1 MRYSQLFT
9 KTSKTVS
16 SDADSVNARLLSQ
29 AGFVDQVMAGVYSWL
44 PLGLRTLRKVENII
58 REEMNRLGGQELL
71 LTALQPKENWV
82 KTERWDS
89 VDVLFKIPSQTGKE
103 YALGPTAEDV
113 VTPLVQ
119 SFVRSYKDLPIAVYQ
134 IQTKFRDEL
143 RAKSGVLRGREFLMK
158 DMYSFHT
165 SREDFEAFYEKAKA
179 AYLVAFERCGL
190 HAKVTESSGG
200 SFSKKISHEFQV
212 ETPAGEDNLVLCRTC
227 TFAQNTEIAT
237 MTEGDK
243 CPSCGAALVASK
255 GIEVGN
261 IFDLGDRFTKA
272 FGFSV
277 PGPNGEA
284 LEIFMGCYGIGL
296 TRLVGAIVEAS
307 HDERGIVWPKSVAP
321 FQVHLVSLSAKDPA
335 VTADVLAK
343 AEALERALEDAG
355 IETLHDDR
363 VDVRAGEKFADAD
376 LLGAPLRLVVSEKSL
391 AAGGVEW
398 KERTSSDA
406 KSVAIDDVVTQAL
419 SFRA

>member
-9 KTSKTVS
+9 KTSKTVP
-16 SDADSVNARLLSQ
+16 SDAESVNARLLTQ

-44 PLGLRTLRKVENII
+44 PLGLRTLRKVETIV

-71 LTALQPKENWV
+71 LTALQPKENWM

-103 YALGPTAEDV
+103 YALGPTAEDI

-119 SFVRSYKDLPIAVYQ
+119 SFVRSYKDLPLAVYQ

-165 SREDFEAFYEKAKA
+165 SREDFEAFYEKAKI
-179 AYLVAFERCGL
+179 AYLATFARCGL
-190 HAKVTESSGG
+190 NAKVTESSGG
-200 SFSKKISHEFQV
+200 AFSKKISHEFQV
-212 ETPAGEDNLVLCRTC
+212 ETPAGEDALVLCRGC
-227 TFAQNTEIAT
+227 SFAQNTEIAT
-237 MTEGDK
+237 TKEGDA
-243 CPSCGAALVASK
+243 CPTCGAVLVASK

-261 IFDLGDRFTKA
+261 IFDLSDRFTKA

-277 PGPNGEA
+277 AGPDGEKQ
-284 LEIFMGCYGIGL
+284 EIFMGCYGIGL

-307 HDERGIVWPKSVAP
+307 HDERGIVWPKTVAP
-321 FQVHLVSLSAKDPA
+321 FQVHLISLSSKDSA
-335 VTADVLAK
+335 LTADILAK
-343 AEALERALEDAG
+343 ADAFDRTLAAVG

-363 VDVRAGEKFADAD
+363 ADVRAGEKFADAD
-376 LLGAPLRLVVSEKSL
+376 LIGAPLRLVFSEKSL

-398 KERTSSDA
+398 KERSGTDA
-406 KSVAIDDVVTQAL
+406 KSVGMEAIVDEVKTFLA
-419 SFRA
+419 